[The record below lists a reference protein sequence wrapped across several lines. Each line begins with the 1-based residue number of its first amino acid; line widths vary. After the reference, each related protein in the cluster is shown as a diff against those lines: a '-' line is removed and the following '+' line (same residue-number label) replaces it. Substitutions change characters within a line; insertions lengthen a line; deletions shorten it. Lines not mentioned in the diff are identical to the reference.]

1 MVKVIC
7 DTNFIIHLANKRIR
21 NLESIEIDI
30 GPLIFLI
37 PNVVEIELNR
47 LKDIPTKKQEI
58 EKTLDYIKKLSKLSI
73 NGTFADDEI
82 LKYIKE
88 NRSFVGT
95 MDKKLKQSIK
105 QYGSSV
111 ISFNNDYLVLES

>member
-58 EKTLDYIKKLSKLSI
+58 EKTIDYIKKLSKLSI

>member
-1 MVKVIC
+1 M
-7 DTNFIIHLANKRIR
+7 ANKRIR